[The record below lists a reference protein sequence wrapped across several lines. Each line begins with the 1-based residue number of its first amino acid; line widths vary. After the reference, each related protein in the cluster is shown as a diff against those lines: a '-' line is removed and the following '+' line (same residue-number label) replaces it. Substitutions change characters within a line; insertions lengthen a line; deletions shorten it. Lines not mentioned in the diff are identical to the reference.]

1 MNILFFEALLLNIEA
16 HQPCQRTTKWLMDDL
31 LSNGL
36 HEVVIYTDAQS
47 VKKISMAMIISQ
59 QMNEEGLN
67 DTHLEELVLYWKNS
81 LKYKV
86 GCFWP
91 FLCANTIN

>member
-1 MNILFFEALLLNIEA
+1 
-16 HQPCQRTTKWLMDDL
+16 MDDL

-67 DTHLEELVLYWKNS
+67 DTHMEELVLY
-81 LKYKV
+81 
-86 GCFWP
+86 
-91 FLCANTIN
+91 